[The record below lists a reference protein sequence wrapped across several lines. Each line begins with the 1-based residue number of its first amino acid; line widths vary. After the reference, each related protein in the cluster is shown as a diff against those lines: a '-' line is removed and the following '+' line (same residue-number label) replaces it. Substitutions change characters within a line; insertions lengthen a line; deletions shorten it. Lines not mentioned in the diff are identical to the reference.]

1 MPHPAGAV
9 SGRDLDGRVALVTG
23 GGRGIGRAIASNL
36 AERGANLVVAYLRN
50 RAAAEETCSIAEGH
64 AVKAMAV
71 RANVGDEAQLDALFD
86 RVGES
91 FGRLDVFVSNA
102 ATGVLRGVDD
112 LDARAWAWTM
122 DANARAFFLG
132 AKRAAALMHD
142 GGHVVAL
149 SSQGASRVLP
159 GYMVVGASKAALET
173 VARYLAVELGP
184 RGIRVNVVSPGV
196 VDTDAL
202 RHFPARDEM
211 LETSRAK
218 TPLGRLVT
226 PEDVA
231 ATVDFLTSSQAGMI
245 TGHTL
250 VVDGGAG
257 VLA

>member
-1 MPHPAGAV
+1 M
-9 SGRDLDGRVALVTG
+9 SERDLDGRVALVTG
-23 GGRGIGRAIASNL
+23 GGRGIGRAIALGL
-36 AERGANLVVAYLRN
+36 AARGANLVVVYLRN
-50 RAAAEETCSIAEGH
+50 RAAAEETCGAAEDH
-64 AVKAMAV
+64 AVKATAV
-71 RANVGDEAQLDALFD
+71 RCNVGDEAHLDALFD
-86 RVGES
+86 GVAET

-102 ATGVLRGVDD
+102 ATGVLKGLDD

-132 AKRAAALMHD
+132 SKRAAALMHD
-142 GGHVVAL
+142 GGHIVAL
-149 SSQGASRVLP
+149 SSLGSARVLP
-159 GYMVVGASKAALET
+159 GYMVVGASKAALES

-184 RGIRVNVVSPGV
+184 RRIRVNVVSPGV

-211 LETSRAK
+211 LATARAK
-218 TPLGRLVT
+218 TPLGRLAT

-231 ATVDFLTSSQAGMI
+231 TTVDFLTSDRAAMI
-245 TGHTL
+245 TGQTL

>member
-1 MPHPAGAV
+1 D
-9 SGRDLDGRVALVTG
+9 RDLDGRVALVTG
-23 GGRGIGRAIASNL
+23 GGRGIGRAIAGNL
-36 AERGANLVVAYLRN
+36 AARGANLVVAYLRN
-50 RAAAEETCSIAEGH
+50 RAAAEETCAAAEEH
-64 AVKAMAV
+64 AVKALAV
-71 RANVGDEAQLDALFD
+71 RANVGDERQLDALFD
-86 RVGES
+86 AVAET

-102 ATGVLRGVDD
+102 ATGVLKGLDE

-132 AKRAAALMHD
+132 CKRAAPLMQD
-142 GGHVVAL
+142 GGNVVAL
-149 SSQGASRVLP
+149 SSQGSSRVLP
-159 GYMVVGASKAALET
+159 GYMVVGASKAALEA

-211 LETSRAK
+211 LATAGAK
-218 TPLGRLVT
+218 TPLGRLAT
-226 PEDVA
+226 PQDVA
-231 ATVDFLTSSQAGMI
+231 ATIDFLTSERAAMI
-245 TGHTL
+245 TGQTL

>member
-1 MPHPAGAV
+1 M
-9 SGRDLDGRVALVTG
+9 SERDLEGRVALVTG
-23 GGRGIGRAIASNL
+23 GGRGIGRAIATSL
-36 AERGANLVVAYLRN
+36 AARGANLVVAYLRN
-50 RAAAEETCSIAEGH
+50 RAAAEETCAGAEEH
-64 AVKAMAV
+64 AVKALAV

-86 RVGES
+86 RVDET

-102 ATGVLRGVDD
+102 ATGVLKGLDD

-132 AKRAAALMHD
+132 AKRAVALMPD
-142 GGHVVAL
+142 GGHIVAL
-149 SSQGASRVLP
+149 SSQGSTRVLP
-159 GYMVVGASKAALET
+159 GYMVVGASKAALEA

-202 RHFPARDEM
+202 RHFPARDAM
-211 LETSRAK
+211 LETARAK
-218 TPLGRLVT
+218 TPLGRLAT
-226 PEDVA
+226 PEDA
-231 ATVDFLTSSQAGMI
+231 AAVVDFLTSERAAMI
-245 TGHTL
+245 TGQTL

>member
-1 MPHPAGAV
+1 M

-36 AERGANLVVAYLRN
+36 AARGAHVVVAYLRN
-50 RAAAEETCSIAEGH
+50 RAAAEETCAAAEDH
-64 AVKAMAV
+64 AVKALAV
-71 RANVGDEAQLDALFD
+71 RANVGDEAHLDALFD
-86 RVGES
+86 RVDET

-102 ATGVLRGVDD
+102 ATGVLKGLDD

-132 AKRAAALMHD
+132 AKRAAALMPD
-142 GGHVVAL
+142 GGHMVTL
-149 SSQGASRVLP
+149 SSQGSTRVLP
-159 GYMVVGASKAALET
+159 GYMVVGASKAALES

-202 RHFPARDEM
+202 RHFPARDAM
-211 LETSRAK
+211 LTTARSK
-218 TPLGRLVT
+218 TPLGRLAT

-231 ATVDFLTSSQAGMI
+231 ATVDFLTSPAAGMI
-245 TGHTL
+245 TGQTI

>member
-1 MPHPAGAV
+1 M
-9 SGRDLDGRVALVTG
+9 SERDLDGRVALVTG
-23 GGRGIGRAIASNL
+23 GGRGIGRAIATNL
-36 AERGANLVVAYLRN
+36 AARGANLVVAYLRN
-50 RAAAEETCSIAEGH
+50 RAAAEETCSVAEGY
-64 AVKAMAV
+64 AVKALAV
-71 RANVGDEAQLDALFD
+71 RANVGDEAHLDALFD
-86 RVGES
+86 RVDET

-102 ATGVLRGVDD
+102 ATGVIKGLDD

-132 AKRAAALMHD
+132 AKRAAALMPE
-142 GGHVVAL
+142 GGSVIAL
-149 SSQGASRVLP
+149 SSQGSTRVLP
-159 GYMVVGASKAALET
+159 GYMVVGASKAALEA
-173 VARYLAVELGP
+173 VARYLAAELGP

-202 RHFPARDEM
+202 RHFPAREAM
-211 LETSRAK
+211 LETARAK
-218 TPLGRLVT
+218 TPLGRLAA

-231 ATVDFLTSSQAGMI
+231 SVVDFLTSERAAMV

>member
-1 MPHPAGAV
+1 M

-23 GGRGIGRAIASNL
+23 GGRGIGRAIASHL
-36 AERGANLVVAYLRN
+36 AARGAHLVVAYLRN
-50 RAAAEETCSIAEGH
+50 RAAAEATCAAAEDH
-64 AVKAMAV
+64 AVKALAV
-71 RANVGDEAQLDALFD
+71 RANVGDEAHLDALFD
-86 RVGES
+86 RVDET

-102 ATGVLRGVDD
+102 ATGVLKGLDD

-132 AKRAAALMHD
+132 AKRAVPLMRE
-142 GGHVVAL
+142 GGGIVAL
-149 SSQGASRVLP
+149 SSQGSTRVLP

-173 VARYLAVELGP
+173 IARYLAAELGP

-202 RHFPARDEM
+202 RHFPAREEM
-211 LETSRAK
+211 LEGALAK
-218 TPLGRLVT
+218 TPIGRLAT

-231 ATVDFLTSSQAGMI
+231 DVVDFLTSERAALI
-245 TGHTL
+245 TGQTV